1 MSHIVPTIRIQSIA
15 IMMSMMSKGGDTE
28 RKQVSSANQKE
39 KQFMK
44 AIVWKGPH
52 KVACETRTKPHIL
65 DSEDVIVKVTY
76 CSVCSGSDSHLYSGE
91 IPTMEDGMILGHEA
105 CGIVRAVGDDVAKLQ
120 VGDHVVI
127 SFSIAC
133 GKCEFCKREEFS
145 GCDETNTSP
154 QFRELYG
161 GRPARAIF
169 GYSKLVGNIDGS
181 QAEYVRVPYGD
192 VNCYKI
198 PSSVPEESALFV
210 SDVLSTSLHATEMAE
225 VGKGDNILIFGLGPI
240 GLYCA
245 AWARHKGARR
255 IIGIDN
261 VPERLTLASKKFGVE
276 AFDRQLF
283 SSQELLK
290 RLRGTVPLGGMDA
303 VIDATGFR
311 YSETWQH
318 RLQRV
323 AGKVPSTT
331 EMLTECMQL
340 VRKFGRVALIA
351 DYLGRVNHF
360 PLGHVFQKNLIIR
373 SGQCP
378 VQKYFGQVM
387 DALEKG
393 VIDPTLMVTHRI
405 RLDQVPQ
412 AYDRLFRKEQGYIKV
427 LIEVSD
433 PQSVSE
439 EQEVAGLRPK
449 QPVP

>member
-1 MSHIVPTIRIQSIA
+1 
-15 IMMSMMSKGGDTE
+15 MSKNGDSE
-28 RKQVSSANQKE
+28 RKEVALGYQPV
-39 KQFMK
+39 KQSMQ

-52 KVACETRTKPHIL
+52 KVVCEKRIKPHI
-65 DSEDVIVKVTY
+65 SKPEDVIVKVTY

-91 IPTMEDGMILGHEA
+91 IPTMEAGIILGHEA
-105 CGIVRAVGDDVAKLQ
+105 CGIIQAVGDDVKKLN

-133 GKCEFCKREEFS
+133 GTCDFCKREEFT
-145 GCDETNTSP
+145 GCDKTNDST
-154 QFRELYG
+154 QFKELYG
-161 GRPARAIF
+161 GRPAGAIF

-181 QAEYVRVPYGD
+181 QAEFVRVPYGD

-198 PSSVPEESALFV
+198 PPSVPEENALFV
-210 SDVLSTSLHATEMAE
+210 SDVLSTSLHATEMAQIGE
-225 VGKGDNILIFGLGPI
+225 GDSILIFGLGPI

-245 AWARHKGARR
+245 AWARHKGASR

-261 VPERLTLASKKFGVE
+261 VPERLTLAQKKFGVE
-276 AFDRQLF
+276 AFDRQHF

-311 YSETWQH
+311 FSETWQH
-318 RLQRV
+318 RIQRV
-323 AGKVPSTT
+323 TGRHSSTP
-331 EMLTECMQL
+331 EMLTECLQL

-360 PLGHVFQKNLIIR
+360 PLGHVFQKNLTIR

-378 VQKYFGQVM
+378 VQKYFERVM
-387 DALEKG
+387 EALEKG

-405 RLDQVPQ
+405 RLHQVPQ
-412 AYDRLFRKEQGYIKV
+412 AYERLFQKEQGYIKV

-433 PQSVSE
+433 PQDDSE
-439 EQEVAGLRPK
+439 EHHPAGLRPK
-449 QPVP
+449 QPIP